1 MNAMSNAPPKPP
13 SSNSGANS
21 TPKPGFASSSDAANE
36 SAAKGRPPGERD
48 AEVRKIAEVE
58 GEIRDF
64 VRRDVTLREKARP
77 PLSPSSSAAEHMN
90 TVIQRVAGASFDEI
104 DRLIE
109 DLMAIKE
116 TLRREGERVQREI
129 SGYAG
134 LSQSAATTMQVIG
147 DSLQQWRP
155 EQITG
160 PHRDDDRDD

>member
-1 MNAMSNAPPKPP
+1 MNAISPAAPQKSPASNTAANPAPKSGVANSNA
-13 SSNSGANS
+13 
-21 TPKPGFASSSDAANE
+21 
-36 SAAKGRPPGERD
+36 AAKGNSERD
-48 AEVRKIAEVE
+48 LGAEVSKIAEVE

-64 VRRDVTLREKARP
+64 VRRDMTLRDKARP
-77 PLSPSSSAAEHMN
+77 ALSPSSTAAEHMN

-109 DLMAIKE
+109 DLLAIKE
-116 TLRREGERVQREI
+116 TLRQEGERVQREI

-155 EQITG
+155 EQMTERRRDE
-160 PHRDDDRDD
+160 RDD